1 MLFLITADISQ
12 PSLPNCLPLCLLLTN
27 EAAVFVSEGRGNA
40 SHPWWKNWKT
50 PGSTNSSRAGK
61 WTRIDFF
68 VLLNM
73 GIFQPAMLVYQRV
86 LFSETT
92 QIFVPV
98 CQEETDPVALRVLRN
113 SWRVPSNVDDLILT
127 IPGTECMACLPS
139 RELTYPTLGKGK
151 PSSKCH
157 FWEIC

>member
-1 MLFLITADISQ
+1 MPVILGEKTEKLRDQLTA
-12 PSLPNCLPLCLLLTN
+12 
-27 EAAVFVSEGRGNA
+27 RGL
-40 SHPWWKNWKT
+40 KNG
-50 PGSTNSSRAGK
+50 PEFE
-61 WTRIDFF
+61 FF

-113 SWRVPSNVDDLILT
+113 S
-127 IPGTECMACLPS
+127 
-139 RELTYPTLGKGK
+139 
-151 PSSKCH
+151 
-157 FWEIC
+157 